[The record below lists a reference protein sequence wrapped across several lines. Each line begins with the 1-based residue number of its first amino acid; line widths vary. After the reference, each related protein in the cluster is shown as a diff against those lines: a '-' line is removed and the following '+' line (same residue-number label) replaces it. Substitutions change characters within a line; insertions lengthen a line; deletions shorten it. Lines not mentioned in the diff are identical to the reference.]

1 MLEKQIENIRKF
13 FANKNYEEAFA
24 VANAAFEQNSDNDE
38 LKIEIAKLYFVRQ
51 EYVLSEKI
59 FVELQK
65 KNDFFVLSTEM
76 LQKIYKILGFH
87 NKSIIQFY
95 KLYRSY
101 YNITEYNVIDA
112 LDSALALKRY
122 DIYIKILR
130 LAYNK
135 KIYTYE
141 FINNKLNGIYD
152 NIIKLIS
159 DYNAAFNY
167 EKAKKIYRTII
178 NLIPKFEKKVRNVLL
193 NEYEIASGCY
203 KLKSKPRILTL
214 ELTNKCN
221 LKCKMCEYK
230 NVKKH
235 WEITKNI
242 YEELIKLM
250 PYLEHLILQG
260 GEVFL
265 YKNIKKLLS
274 VAIKEKVSI
283 EIVTNGLLLSE
294 EIIELL
300 MEGKNII
307 TFSIDSIIKDTYE
320 KIRVG
325 GNFDRLLSNLNKL
338 FELKKT
344 KTKTNSIIL
353 RLHMVVMRSNYNEIE
368 NIINFAGKYGFN
380 EVYLEPVANKYVG
393 KEESIFEFG
402 YDKDIVFLL
411 ENKKD
416 IFYDLAKRND
426 IKLINHLPSTKYCDS
441 IYNGNYNDFKLKTV
455 SKIKDFL
462 WLFKI
467 RKENNMN
474 YNYASK
480 IYYDLKFNEESFK
493 NNKLF
498 CYAPWQKLSL
508 YNKNIPLPTC
518 FCPIQHSKIMLNPFL
533 ESLKNGI
540 LYFLYRKSFIMSKW
554 NSKLIMYYRKAMI
567 LQQEQKVC
575 AKDCFDNR
583 ISLEERSIRY

>member
-13 FANKNYEEAFA
+13 FDNKKYDEAFA
-24 VANAAFEQNSDNDE
+24 IADAAFKQNSDNYE

-51 EYVLSEKI
+51 EYLLSEKI
-59 FVELQK
+59 FLELQK

-95 KLYRSY
+95 KLYRTCH
-101 YNITEYNVIDA
+101 NITEYNVIDA
-112 LDSALALKRY
+112 LDSALALKKY
-122 DIYIKILR
+122 DIYIKILKV
-130 LAYNK
+130 AYNK
-135 KIYTYE
+135 KIYTYD

-159 DYNAAFNY
+159 DYNAIFNY
-167 EKAKKIYRTII
+167 EKVKKIYRTII
-178 NLIPKFEKKVRNVLL
+178 NLIPKCEKKVRNILL
-193 NEYEIASGCY
+193 NEYEIATGCY
-203 KLKSKPRILTL
+203 QLKSKPRILTL

-235 WEITKNI
+235 WEITENV
-242 YEELIKLM
+242 YDELINLM

-265 YKNIKKLLS
+265 YKNIKQLLS
-274 VAIKEKVSI
+274 VAVKEKVSI

-294 EIIELL
+294 EIIKLL
-300 MEGKNII
+300 MDGKNII

-325 GNFDRLLSNLNKL
+325 GNFDRLIGNLNKL

-344 KTKTNSIIL
+344 KANGIIL
-353 RLHMVVMRSNYNEIE
+353 RLHMVVMKSNYNEIE

-402 YDKDIVFLL
+402 YDKGIVSIL

-416 IFYDLAKRND
+416 IFYDLAKRNN

-441 IYNGNYNDFKLKTV
+441 ICNTNFDGFKTKTV
-455 SKIKDFL
+455 RKIKDFL

-480 IYYDLKFNEESFK
+480 IYYNLKFNEKTFK
-493 NNKLF
+493 NNRLF

-508 YNKNIPLPTC
+508 YNKNISLPTC
-518 FCPIQHSKIMLNPFL
+518 FCPVQHSKIMLNPFL
-533 ESLKNGI
+533 ESLKNSI
-540 LYFLYRKSFIMSKW
+540 LYFLYRKNFIMSKW
-554 NSKLIMYYRKAMI
+554 NSKLMMYYRKTMI

-575 AKDCFDNR
+575 AKDCLENR
-583 ISLEERSIRY
+583 ISLKERSIRY